1 MEVYREFKFD
11 AAHLLPNLPPEHKC
25 SRLHGHTFRA
35 VIHLEARVRRE
46 SGWVRD
52 FGEIKRLCI
61 PVIDELDHKYLN
73 DIPGLSNPTSE
84 NIARWVWN
92 RLKPVIPELSMVEI
106 KETTSTGCRYWGQD
120 KA

>member
-25 SRLHGHTFRA
+25 SKLHGHTFRA
-35 VIHLEARVRRE
+35 VIHLVAEVQRE

-52 FGEIKRLCI
+52 FGEIKRLCK

-106 KETTSTGCRYWGQD
+106 KETTSTGCRYYGQD